1 MYDNTEIRIM
11 EQVYRNPG
19 IHERELS
26 KKLGL
31 GMPSIKYG
39 LSKLGGII
47 KKQKSGNMI
56 KLFLN
61 YSGIKIVPM
70 LYMVEYARI
79 ERLPA
84 KIQLAVADFL
94 KELPLKP
101 VIALIFG
108 SYARGDYKGDSDIDI
123 LLVYEHLTDTKK
135 IENTANK
142 INMRMN
148 AKLNPVYLNYKD
160 FSKSFHDATKTFFKN
175 VRKDKLII
183 YGVEL
188 WRQLEDEET

>member
-11 EQVYRNPG
+11 EQVYRNPS

-26 KKLGL
+26 KRLKL

-39 LSKLGGII
+39 LSKLGSVI

-61 YSGIKIVPM
+61 YSSIKIVPM

-79 ERLPA
+79 ERLPT
-84 KIQLAVADFL
+84 KIQLAIRDFL

-108 SYARGDYKGDSDIDI
+108 SYARGDYKGNSDIDV
-123 LLVYEHLTDTKK
+123 LLVYNLLKNTKS
-135 IENTANK
+135 IEDSAKRISMRTNT
-142 INMRMN
+142 
-148 AKLNPVYLNYKD
+148 KLNPVYLDYKN
-160 FSKSFHDATKTFFKN
+160 FSVSFHNPTKPFFKN

-183 YGVEL
+183 MGIEI